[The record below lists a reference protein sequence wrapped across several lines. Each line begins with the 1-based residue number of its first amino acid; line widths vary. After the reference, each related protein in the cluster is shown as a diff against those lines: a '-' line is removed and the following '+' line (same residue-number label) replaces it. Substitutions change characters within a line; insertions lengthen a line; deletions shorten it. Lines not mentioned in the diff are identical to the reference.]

1 MDVSSTAAL
10 AALTRQAEFSQS
22 LSLVVVKQQVALEQA
37 VVQLLAEANQRV
49 SETSGAVDI
58 AV

>member
-10 AALTRQAEFSQS
+10 AALTRQAEFTQA
-22 LSLVVVKQQVALEQA
+22 LSLVVVKQKVAVEQA

-49 SETSGAVDI
+49 SESTGAVDI
-58 AV
+58 TV

>member
-22 LSLVVVKQQVALEQA
+22 LSLVVVKQEVALEQA

-58 AV
+58 TV